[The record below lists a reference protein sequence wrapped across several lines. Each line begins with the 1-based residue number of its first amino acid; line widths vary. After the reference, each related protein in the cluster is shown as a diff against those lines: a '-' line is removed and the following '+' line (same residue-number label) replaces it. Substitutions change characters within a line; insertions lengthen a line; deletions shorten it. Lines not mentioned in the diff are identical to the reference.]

1 MYLSEYISIL
11 LHTRYFFYVMY
22 LPVTSDCS
30 PLLRKVLSPF
40 LLFTPYCSCSLCR
53 FAPGPSV
60 VFAAVALAVCR
71 GAEVGEHAKGADGES
86 VY

>member
-1 MYLSEYISIL
+1 M
-11 LHTRYFFYVMY
+11 TARRFYGKY
-22 LPVTSDCS
+22 SRRFCY
-30 PLLRKVLSPF
+30 LLRTVLA
-40 LLFTPYCSCSLCR
+40 LCR

-71 GAEVGEHAKGADGES
+71 GVEVGEHAKGADGES